1 MSRPSSGYDYTFVRV
16 EDFDYAKEI
25 SIAETCNDSVKTLL
39 PLEDKLTTLNMCLN
53 RISRGDSSQ
62 PRKLALSWSRRA
74 AKECSPRRKPWDH
87 ARVRG
92 NKPRTGRKKIYDKIT
107 EDSYAKP

>member
-25 SIAETCNDSVKTLL
+25 SIAETCNDSVKTLF
-39 PLEDKLTTLNMCLN
+39 PLKDKLTTLNMCLN

-62 PRKLALSWSRRA
+62 PRSG
-74 AKECSPRRKPWDH
+74 
-87 ARVRG
+87 ARMQPTAQAVGSCRVEG

-107 EDSYAKP
+107 EDSCVKP

>member
-25 SIAETCNDSVKTLL
+25 SIAETCNDSVKTLF

-53 RISRGDSSQ
+53 RISRGDSS
-62 PRKLALSWSRRA
+62 RA
-74 AKECSPRRKPWDH
+74 AEACPELESKGGERMQPTAQAVGSCQSEREQAPDGAKE
-87 ARVRG
+87 
-92 NKPRTGRKKIYDKIT
+92 NL
-107 EDSYAKP
+107 